1 MGEKE
6 TIEKASGPK
15 VTVITPTFNS
25 AGYVADNIK
34 SVLEQT
40 YPKIEHVF
48 VDNGSTD
55 DTLSIIKELD
65 PGAVVISEPDQGI
78 SDAFN
83 KGVALATGDVVATL
97 NSDDYYN
104 GADAVEK
111 VVEVFMDNPGV
122 RVVYGKIRV
131 IDPETLEAELVV
143 GKPYRWGRGGGVDNK
158 DMLASI
164 AHPAYFVGKEVYETV
179 GGYSL
184 EYRCAMDYDFF
195 MRSSALYEPYFLD
208 ELITIMRGG
217 GLSARNIFQGH
228 RETFRILR
236 SGGMG
241 LFSAV
246 VDLCSR
252 YALTFASLLLRKVGL
267 AGIVFLYRRRS
278 GRY

>member
-1 MGEKE
+1 MGNNKG
-6 TIEKASGPK
+6 TDVASGLK

-40 YPKIEHVF
+40 YRNIEHVF
-48 VDNGSTD
+48 VDGGSTD

-65 PGAVVISEPDQGI
+65 PRAVVISEPDQGI

-104 GADAVEK
+104 GVDAVSK
-111 VVEVFMDNPGV
+111 VVEVFMNNPGV
-122 RVVYGKIRV
+122 RVVYGKVRV
-131 IDPETLEAELVV
+131 YDPKTLETELVV
-143 GKPYRWGRGGGVDNK
+143 GKPYRGGRGGGVDNK

-184 EYRCAMDYDFF
+184 EYKCAMDYDFF
-195 MRSSALYEPYFLD
+195 LRSSALYEPYFLD

-228 RETFRILR
+228 RETFRIFR

-241 LFSAV
+241 LFSAA
-246 VDLCSR
+246 VDLCYR
-252 YALTFASLLLRKVGL
+252 YALTFASLMLRKVGL
-267 AGIVFLYRRRS
+267 ASLVYSLRRRF
-278 GRY
+278 GKY

>member
-1 MGEKE
+1 MSEKE

-48 VDNGSTD
+48 VDGGSTD

-111 VVEVFMDNPGV
+111 VVEVFMNNSGV
-122 RVVYGKIRV
+122 RVVYGKVRV

-143 GKPYRWGRGGGVDNK
+143 GKPYRWGRGGGADNK

-179 GGYSL
+179 GEYSL
-184 EYRCAMDYDFF
+184 DYRCAMDYDFF

-217 GLSARNIFQGH
+217 GLGAENIFQGH

-246 VDLCSR
+246 VDLCYR
-252 YALTFASLLLRKVGL
+252 YALTFLSLMFQKVGL
-267 AGIVFLYRRRS
+267 VGTVFLYRRRS